1 MQVEA
6 DHLSDRVEGTEDRI
20 NSLEENAGRDDQLT
34 EDAKE
39 RVGKAK
45 VDTEDAQKQL
55 DKAMNE
61 VKSIVSELENM
72 KEISTED
79 LDILGESNLKF

>member
-1 MQVEA
+1 MEA
-6 DHLSDRVEGTEDRI
+6 DQLNDRVFGTEARI
-20 NSLEENAGRDDQLT
+20 DSLEENAGRDDQLT
-34 EDAKE
+34 EEAKE

-55 DKAMNE
+55 DKALNE
-61 VKSIVSELENM
+61 VKLIMNELDNM

-79 LDILGESNLKF
+79 LDILGELIDLFS